1 MERVRRYRTVV
12 FKVRASFSESVEVLV
27 KNADSPSFVGE
38 ALSPSFVGE
47 ALESTCLTSFPG
59 ILGHTDTGEP
69 NR

>member
-1 MERVRRYRTVV
+1 MERVRWYRTVV

-38 ALSPSFVGE
+38 AL
-47 ALESTCLTSFPG
+47 ESTCLTSFPG